1 MDHFIDFL
9 RASDFFR
16 SLAVGALV
24 APAVL
29 LARSL
34 IMKRIL
40 KGRYG
45 AFESIAFMI
54 SLIVISVLVP
64 MLSRSGA

>member
-1 MDHFIDFL
+1 MDHFVALF

-16 SLAVGALV
+16 TLAVGALV

-29 LARSL
+29 LVRSL

-45 AFESIAFMI
+45 AFDTIVFMI